1 MQKITEKIAALPKDG
16 NYFSLEFFPPKTQ
29 MVRSLDQYAVQF
41 TDDVFAGLFEP
52 STPTGTHGPR
62 SQTLVCGSDL
72 GRWG

>member
-29 MVRSLDQYAVQF
+29 MVRLLDQYAVQF
-41 TDDVFAGLFEP
+41 TDDVYAGFFEP
-52 STPTGTHGPR
+52 STPAGTHGPR

-72 GRWG
+72 GCWG